1 MGRNDRNRIFCS
13 DTNKLIIDM
22 SLISNITLTHHLK
35 IIILTT
41 EYILIFTNSLEDKLL
56 TTTSG
61 NMLCNLSEMIT
72 RKRDNIRM
80 ILSKQIKINTRTIN
94 IISFQL
100 RNSHNLNQVTISFN
114 ARSEKN
120 NLVEII

>member
-22 SLISNITLTHHLK
+22 SLICNITLTHHLK

-41 EYILIFTNSLEDKLL
+41 KYILIFTNSLEDKLL